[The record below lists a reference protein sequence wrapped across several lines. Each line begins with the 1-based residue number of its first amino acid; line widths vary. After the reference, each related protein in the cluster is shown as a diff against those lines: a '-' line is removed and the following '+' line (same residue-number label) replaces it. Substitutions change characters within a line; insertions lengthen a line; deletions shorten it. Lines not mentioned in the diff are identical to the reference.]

1 VKAGHR
7 APGTERPVHGRCRRS
22 EAQYLSGCVSP
33 EASDHDRGRLPEPD
47 ARGPEPGSWT
57 PDHGPRTPGR
67 RAVGLYVHLPF
78 CASRCAYCTF
88 VTSTELD
95 LMPRTL
101 AASER
106 QIAQMGRRGRRNLAT
121 LYLGGG
127 TPSLVPPGELSKLFA
142 ELDRCF
148 PRLPDAEVTLEANP
162 DDVTA
167 EKAAAWAGLGVN
179 RVSVGVQAFSDR
191 VLDMLN
197 RRHDAAQASAAVRAV
212 QEAGLA
218 VSVDLMLGL
227 PRLSDEDLRATLAE
241 LLRLRPGHVSVYLLE
256 MDKPHALAR
265 LAQRCPE
272 LFPDSDAAA
281 AQYLSVGRELV
292 EAGYRHYEISNFA
305 LPGLEAR
312 HNVRY
317 WRRQP
322 VLAAGLAAHGHSG
335 RRRWANLDT
344 LPAYLEAIEAGR
356 PPLAWSRRLSDGE
369 AARER
374 VMLGLRLS
382 RGVVETEVATC
393 GDLAPAFAETMADF
407 LALGLARRSRGRVRL
422 TPRGWLV
429 SNELF
434 AGLW

>member
-1 VKAGHR
+1 VIVGAS
-7 APGTERPVHGRCRRS
+7 RS
-22 EAQYLSGCVSP
+22 
-33 EASDHDRGRLPEPD
+33 
-47 ARGPEPGSWT
+47 PEPG
-57 PDHGPRTPGR
+57 GRTTGR
-67 RAVGLYVHLPF
+67 GVVGLYVHLPF

-88 VTSTELD
+88 ATSTELD
-95 LMPRTL
+95 LLPRTM
-101 AASER
+101 AASTRE
-106 QIAQMGRRGRRNLAT
+106 IAQMGRRGGRSLAT

-142 ELDRCF
+142 ELDRYF

-162 DDVTA
+162 DDVTV
-167 EKAAAWAGLGVN
+167 EKALAWAKLGVN

-191 VLDMLN
+191 VLAMLN
-197 RRHDAAQASAAVRAV
+197 RRHDAAQASNAVRAL
-212 QEAGLA
+212 QETGLA

-227 PRLSDEDLRATLAE
+227 PRFADEDLRASLAE

-256 MDKPHALAR
+256 MDKPHELAR
-265 LAQRCPE
+265 LAQRCPD

-281 AQYLSVGRELV
+281 SQYLTAGRELV
-292 EAGYRHYEISNFA
+292 AAGYTHYEISNFA
-305 LPGLEAR
+305 LPGREAR

-344 LPAYLEAIEAGR
+344 LPAYLEAVEAGR
-356 PPLAWSRRLSDGE
+356 APLAWSRRLSDSE

-374 VMLGLRLS
+374 VMLGLRLAS
-382 RGVVETEVATC
+382 GVADTEIAAC
-393 GDLAPAFAETMADF
+393 GGLAPAFAERLADF
-407 LALGLARRSRGRVRL
+407 LALGLARRSRERVRL